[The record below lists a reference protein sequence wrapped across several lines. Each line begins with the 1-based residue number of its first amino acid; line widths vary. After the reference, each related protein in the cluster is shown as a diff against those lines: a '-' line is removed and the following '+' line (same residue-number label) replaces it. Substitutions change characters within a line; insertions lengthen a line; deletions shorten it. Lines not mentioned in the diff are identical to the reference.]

1 MLLHRAKKHYET
13 AAYKLSTRGL
23 KLDQRISTSIR
34 KQDIDEVTEIVER
47 LTTRKRRERPK
58 SNWMLRVESA
68 EKWVRRLGIIG
79 LVECA
84 ILAFASYVFDSSPL
98 AQAVLAICLL
108 INLLGIAVLISPI
121 ALSIPFLRTVCRT
134 PFAPLTEALNDAI
147 ELDLPMVLELVGRER
162 EAVEYVLAHYRH
174 QRVAFERRGM
184 MLAGSLDKIG
194 FFPAVFAFAT
204 LMIPAWEHLD
214 AWIRSIAL
222 VVPAFHFMNMLS
234 YGLTQEMDRTIA
246 LLEYSVAARERV
258 DIVK

>member
-1 MLLHRAKKHYET
+1 LSGFFLLLHRAKKHYET

-98 AQAVLAICLL
+98 AQAVLAMSLL
-108 INLLGIAVLISPI
+108 ITLLGIAVLISPI
-121 ALSIPFLRTVCRT
+121 ALSIPFLRTVYRT

-174 QRVAFERRGM
+174 QR
-184 MLAGSLDKIG
+184 LDKIG

-246 LLEYSVAARERV
+246 LLEYSLAARERV